1 MTTVLM
7 KATKAGGAVHA
18 RAGLVTGTV
27 IFVAFLLTAVF
38 APLLSPYTSTAQD
51 LLLALQPPSRAHPL
65 GTDVLGRDILS
76 RIIYGARFETIV
88 VIPSVSVAIL
98 LALPAGLV
106 AGYRGGWVDRVITSI
121 SDSVLTFPAMVLAIV
136 LVAVLGSGF
145 VPLVLTIVATQTP
158 QMIRY
163 VRGFTRAVAS
173 ADYITASRASGSGLL
188 AILGRHVLPN
198 ILGPTMVILSLFASE
213 ALLIIAA
220 LGFLGIGVQPPA
232 PEWGTMLSEGRADF
246 QSSPHVMIFPGLVIA
261 VLILGFNLL
270 GDGLR
275 DALDKRN

>member
-106 AGYRGGWVDRVITSI
+106 AGYRGGWVDRVITSS

>member
-51 LLLALQPPSRAHPL
+51 LLLALQPPSRAHPF